1 MATLS
6 PRNSPAPSA
15 EKPAVVAF
23 RLYVSAASP
32 ISARAIVNVRRFL
45 DTHFPGAHRLA
56 VLNIA
61 EHVGMAR
68 ADQII
73 ASPTLIRLDVVPM
86 RRIIGD
92 MSNDTRLRTALGVP
106 PERRP

>member
-6 PRNSPAPSA
+6 PPRNSPAPPA
-15 EKPAVVAF
+15 EKASVAF

-32 ISARAIVNVRRFL
+32 ISARAIANVRRFL
-45 DTHFPGAHRLA
+45 DTHFPGTHRLA

-61 EHVGMAR
+61 EHVGLAR

-73 ASPTLIRLDVVPM
+73 ASPTLVRLGDVPL

-92 MSNDTRLRTALGVP
+92 MSDEARLRAALGVK